1 MNRSN
6 LSGISST
13 DMFEEALTEGIP
25 TSQDKTNEGEEAD
38 KK

>member
-25 TSQDKTNEGEEAD
+25 TSKDKTNEGEEVERE
-38 KK
+38 

>member
-6 LSGISST
+6 LSGISSP

-25 TSQDKTNEGEEAD
+25 PSKDRINEGEEVE